1 MKIKGCPFCGSNDLE
16 NLILNPG
23 DFEGVPVVI
32 TCFDCGA
39 RGPIAYVTQQELTE
53 DLPETALKSWN
64 HREKE
69 NVQND

>member
-1 MKIKGCPFCGSNDLE
+1 
-16 NLILNPG
+16 
-23 DFEGVPVVI
+23 I

-39 RGPIAYVTQQELTE
+39 RGPIAHVTQQELTE

-69 NVQND
+69 NV